1 MHMPEYCK
9 TFLILAKF
17 HGFLFKYISERILKG
32 ERFLY
37 SHFHFSSEVAET
49 IFKIII

>member
-1 MHMPEYCK
+1 MHMPEYYK

-17 HGFLFKYISERILKG
+17 HGFLFKHTSERYWEEKD
-32 ERFLY
+32 LY
-37 SHFHFSSEVAET
+37 SHFHFSSEVVET